1 MLTYGIICRTASL
14 SLVAASAFA
23 AMIAVAA
30 AQPVPAQVTL
40 DEISVVGAQGGAVA
54 SGPSGVGGEQANG
67 PVRGFTAKRS
77 ATGTKTDTALIAT
90 PQSISVVTADQI
102 RATGAQNPSEALR
115 YTAGVQV
122 ERFGGDPRYD
132 WIKVRG
138 FDVPEYLDGLQLPK
152 GTYAWSRYETYGV
165 ERVEVLKGAASVLY
179 GQSPPGG
186 LVNFVSKKPLDVPYR
201 EVLVQGG
208 SYGRLVGAFDV
219 TGPVDPEK
227 TVLYRVVG
235 LGRLSDTI
243 VDRVNDDRAFIAP
256 SVTFRPD
263 AATQLTVLGYYI
275 KDDSK
280 ALQFLPSQGTLTP
293 NPNGRIRR
301 STFLGEPGYDAFR
314 REQFGIGYQFEHHFD
329 EALTFRQNLRYSG
342 VNVDLP
348 VVRGFGFPTNAAG
361 AVTDFRNVTRR
372 AVRFDDNVNAF
383 TMDNQ
388 LVLNAATGPLA
399 HTLLFGLD
407 VRTFDLGFA
416 TRNTLTTSLNVFA
429 PVYRG
434 VQPLP
439 PINARIRQNLEQ
451 VGAYVQ
457 DQIRLDRWVLLLSG
471 RHDTVTS
478 TTLQQVGNTRI
489 EQTDRAF
496 TYRTGLLYEFEA
508 GISPYVSYSTL
519 FQPAVGTGYNGIVPP
534 TALGAG
540 STPFRPTTGDQ
551 IEGGVKYQPP
561 GTASLFTLAGF
572 SIDQQNVLVPTTS
585 GFQAQVGGVRAEG
598 FEAEAKVTAFEG
610 FDIAAAYSYLD
621 ARITRT
627 GTGPTAPRIGA
638 RIPVTPY
645 NQAAL
650 FATYSVPA
658 GPLLGLTVG
667 GGVRVFGDHFGD
679 LANTIRIPS
688 YTLFDATLRYD
699 LARLDPAWAG
709 ATLAINAT
717 NLFDKVY
724 VGTCDTLGSC
734 YYGNPRTVLASLS
747 YRW

>member
-1 MLTYGIICRTASL
+1 M
-14 SLVAASAFA
+14 
-23 AMIAVAA
+23 
-30 AQPVPAQVTL
+30 
-40 DEISVVGAQGGAVA
+40 
-54 SGPSGVGGEQANG
+54 
-67 PVRGFTAKRS
+67 RGFTAKRS
-77 ATGTKTDTALIAT
+77 ATGTKTDTPLIAT
-90 PQSISVVTADQI
+90 PQAISVVTADQI
-102 RATGAQNPSEALR
+102 RATGAQTPSEALR

-122 ERFGGDPRYD
+122 ERFGGDPRFD

-152 GTYAWSRYETYGV
+152 GTYAWSRYEPYGI
-165 ERVEVLKGAASVLY
+165 ERLEVLKGPASVLY

-186 LVNFVSKKPLDVPYR
+186 LVNFVSKKPLDVPYH

-208 SYGRLVGAFDV
+208 SYGRAVGAFDV
-219 TGPVDPEK
+219 TGPVDPDK
-227 TVLYRVVG
+227 RVLYRVVG

-243 VDRVNDDRAFIAP
+243 VDTVNDDRAFIAP

-263 AATQLTVLGYYI
+263 AATQVTVLGYYI
-275 KDDSK
+275 KDDTKS
-280 ALQFLPSQGTLTP
+280 LQFLPSQGTLTP

-301 STFLGEPGYDAFR
+301 SLFLGEPGYDAYR
-314 REQFGIGYQFEHHFD
+314 REQFGIGYEFEHRFD

-342 VNVDLP
+342 VNADLP
-348 VVRGFGFPTNAAG
+348 VVRGFGFPTAG
-361 AVTDFRNVTRR
+361 GVVTDYRNVTRR

-399 HTLLFGLD
+399 HTFLFGLD
-407 VRTFDLGFA
+407 VRTFDIGFA
-416 TRNTLTTSLNVFA
+416 TRNGTFASLDVFN
-429 PVYRG
+429 PIYRG
-434 VQPLP
+434 VTALP
-439 PINARIRQNLEQ
+439 PITARVRQNLEQ
-451 VGAYVQ
+451 VGVYAQ
-457 DQIRLDRWVLLLSG
+457 DQIRFDRWVLMLSG

-478 TTLQQVGNTRI
+478 TTLQQVAGTRI
-489 EQTDRAF
+489 DQTDRAF

-508 GISPYVSYSTL
+508 GVSPYVSYSTL
-519 FQPAVGTGYNGIVPP
+519 FQPATGTGYNGIVPP

-551 IEGGVKYQPP
+551 IEGGLKYQPP

-572 SIDQQNVLVPTTS
+572 SIDQQNVLVPTTL

-610 FDIAAAYSYLD
+610 FDVVAAYSYLD
-621 ARITRT
+621 ARISQT
-627 GTGPTAPRIGA
+627 GTGPTAPRVGA
-638 RIPVTPY
+638 RLPVTPY

-650 FATYSVPA
+650 FGTYTFQD
-658 GPLLGLTVG
+658 GPLIGLTVG
-667 GGVRVFGDHFGD
+667 GGVRFFGDHFGD

-688 YTLFDATLRYD
+688 YTLFDAVVRYD
-699 LARLDPAWAG
+699 LVKLDPAWVG
-709 ATLAINAT
+709 ATFAINAT
-717 NLFDKVY
+717 NLLDKVY

-734 YYGNPRTVLASLS
+734 YYGNPRTILATLS

>member
-1 MLTYGIICRTASL
+1 M
-14 SLVAASAFA
+14 
-23 AMIAVAA
+23 
-30 AQPVPAQVTL
+30 AQPAPAQVAL
-40 DEISVVGAQGGAVA
+40 DEISVIGAGGGPAVP
-54 SGPSGVGGEQANG
+54 GPAGTAGERADG
-67 PVRGFTAKRS
+67 PVAGFTAKRS
-77 ATGTKTDTALIAT
+77 ATGTKTDTALIDT

-102 RATGAQNPSEALR
+102 RATAAQNPSEALR

-122 ERFGGDPRYD
+122 ERFGGDPRFD
-132 WIKVRG
+132 WVKVRG

-152 GTYAWSRYETYGV
+152 GTYAWSRYEIYGV
-165 ERVEVLKGAASVLY
+165 ERIEVLKGPAAVLY

-208 SYGRLVGAFDV
+208 SFGRLTGAFDV

-243 VDRVNDDRAFIAP
+243 VDYVNDDRAFIAP

-280 ALQFLPSQGTLTP
+280 SLQFLPSQGTLTP

-301 STFLGEPGYDAFR
+301 SVFLGEPGYDAFR
-314 REQFGIGYQFEHHFD
+314 REQFGIGYQFEHRFD
-329 EALTFRQNLRYSG
+329 EAATFKQNLRYSG

-361 AVTDFRNVTRR
+361 VVTDFRNVTRR

-388 LVLNAATGPLA
+388 FVLNAVTGPLA
-399 HTLLFGLD
+399 HTFLFGLD
-407 VRTFDLGFA
+407 VRTFDIGFA
-416 TRNTLTTSLNVFA
+416 TRNALTTSLDVFA

-434 VQPLP
+434 FQPLP
-439 PINARIRQNLEQ
+439 PITSRIRQNFEQ
-451 VGAYVQ
+451 IGAYAQ
-457 DQIRLDRWVLLLSG
+457 DQIRFDRWVLLLSG

-478 TTLQQVGNTRI
+478 TTVQQVGNTRVD
-489 EQTDRAF
+489 QTDRGL
-496 TYRTGLLYEFEA
+496 TYRAGLLYEFES
-508 GISPYVSYSTL
+508 GVSPYVSYATL
-519 FQPAVGTGYNGIVPP
+519 FQPATGTGYNGIVPP

-551 IEGGVKYQPP
+551 IEGGLKYQPP

-572 SIDQQNVLVPTTS
+572 SIDQQNVLVPTTF
-585 GFQAQVGGVRAEG
+585 GFQSQVGGVRAEG

-610 FDIAAAYSYLD
+610 FDVAAAYSYLD

-650 FATYSVPA
+650 FATYSFPP
-658 GPLLGLTVG
+658 GPLFGLTVG
-667 GGVRVFGDHFGD
+667 GGVRFFGDHFGD
-679 LANTIRIPS
+679 LANTIPIPS
-688 YTLFDATLRYD
+688 YTLFDATIRYD
-699 LARLDPAWAG
+699 LVRLNPAWAG
-709 ATLAINAT
+709 ATFALNAT
-717 NLFDKVY
+717 NLADKVY
-724 VGTCDTLGSC
+724 VATCDTRASC
-734 YYGNPRTVLASLS
+734 YYGNPRTVLATLS